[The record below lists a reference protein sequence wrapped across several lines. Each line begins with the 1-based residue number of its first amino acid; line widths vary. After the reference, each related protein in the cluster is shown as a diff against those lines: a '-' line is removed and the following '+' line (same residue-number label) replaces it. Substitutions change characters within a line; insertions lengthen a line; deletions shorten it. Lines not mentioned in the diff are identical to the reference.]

1 MRTSGEPRLL
11 RNDHQGYGAYHPKLI
26 WSLGDSA
33 QHQKRAPRQGILRVL
48 PEVRSHVT
56 LRVDLPP
63 VRSVGEPPP
72 VLLLETCEKR
82 AGEAVEPVTCG
93 LGFRS
98 PLNLGVTQDCL
109 KNLKYSATLFGT
121 EVHFAK
127 ARMLDRQGDTV
138 SNRTAL
144 YTLFPDNQAH
154 ARIHAVPRGS
164 YQVHTPL
171 RSGSSINPLMCRVCE
186 LLCPY
191 HRQLRMHVRAQT
203 A

>member
-1 MRTSGEPRLL
+1 VRTVPVPGWVKAAVDEWLAVACIEDGRRSSAGSPDTWVSDYRSISALL
-11 RNDHQGYGAYHPKLI
+11 KNYP
-26 WSLGDSA
+26 
-33 QHQKRAPRQGILRVL
+33 
-48 PEVRSHVT
+48 
-56 LRVDLPP
+56 
-63 VRSVGEPPP
+63 
-72 VLLLETCEKR
+72 
-82 AGEAVEPVTCG
+82 
-93 LGFRS
+93 
-98 PLNLGVTQDCL
+98 
-109 KNLKYSATLFGT
+109 KNLKYSAILSET

-154 ARIHAVPRGS
+154 PRIHAVPRES
-164 YQVHTPL
+164 YRVHTPL
-171 RSGSSINPLMCRVCE
+171 RSGSSIIPLMCRVCE